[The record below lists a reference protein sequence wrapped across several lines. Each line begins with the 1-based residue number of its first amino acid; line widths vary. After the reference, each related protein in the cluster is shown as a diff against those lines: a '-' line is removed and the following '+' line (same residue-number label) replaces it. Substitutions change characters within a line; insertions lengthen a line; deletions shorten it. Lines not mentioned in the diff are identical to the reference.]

1 MRPQELYATVTAK
14 IVADLEQGVAPW
26 TKPWKG
32 SRGGIMPHN
41 AVTRRN
47 YSGINIPIL
56 WYAQAECGYPSSG
69 WLTYQQAQDA
79 KAQVRKGERST
90 TVVFTRKLIVKED
103 KELERQ
109 IQMLK
114 TFRVFN
120 RAQIDGLPDE
130 AAAPEQTAQERDDA
144 TTRFVMATKAHLVHG
159 GNVACYVPS
168 KDFIVMPH
176 SIDFETWEHYAA
188 TVLHELCHWS
198 GHDTRLKRD
207 LRGRFGTQA
216 YAAEELV
223 AELGAAFLCAH
234 LEVRGQLR
242 HADYIGNWLKLLK
255 DDHRAIFTAA
265 SKASQ
270 AADYLRSFSDVMH
283 SEEAA

>member
-1 MRPQELYATVTAK
+1 MRAQELYASVTAK

-41 AVTRRN
+41 AVTKRS

-56 WYAQAECGYPSSG
+56 WYAQAERGYPTSG

-79 KAQVRKGERST
+79 KAQVRKGEKST

-109 IQMLK
+109 ITMLK

-120 RAQIDGLPDE
+120 EAQIDGLPE
-130 AAAPEQTAQERDDA
+130 PTVTEPTPEERDDA
-144 TTRFVMATKAHLVHG
+144 VIRFVMATKAHIVHG
-159 GNVACYVPS
+159 GDMAAYIPA

-176 SIDFETWEHYAA
+176 SIDFETYEHYAS
-188 TVLHELCHWS
+188 TVLHELVHWT
-198 GHDTRLKRD
+198 GAEKRLKRD
-207 LRGRFGTQA
+207 LRGRFGSDS
-216 YAAEELV
+216 YAAEELI
-223 AELGAAFLCAH
+223 AELGSAFLCAH
-234 LEVRGQLR
+234 LNVQGQLR
-242 HADYIGNWLKLLK
+242 HAEYLASWLQFLK
-255 DDHRAIFTAA
+255 RDQRAIFTAA